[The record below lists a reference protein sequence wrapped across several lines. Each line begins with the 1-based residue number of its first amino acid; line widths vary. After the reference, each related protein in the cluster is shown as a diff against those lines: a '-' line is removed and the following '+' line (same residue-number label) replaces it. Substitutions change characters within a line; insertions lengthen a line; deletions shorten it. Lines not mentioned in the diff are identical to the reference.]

1 VKDGRQYNREDKAS
15 EERERSLPHS
25 TFIERR
31 WSDDTGTK
39 KLELKAFLLAGS
51 GVRIVETL
59 GADYF
64 TCRSVDRIEV
74 RWGVDQREYIKIEES
89 LGKCPDFTLESNNK
103 WRAQRVREGKG
114 PLEEN
119 HVVTVETSTI
129 KVTLDKNEWLRKG
142 NKEILNSLSSE
153 FATVALDDI
162 AKLGQ
167 MGGTA
172 RDLCTELAG
181 LYTLKCEGKAGSPYL
196 VQPRRNDCDFDASFD
211 EPCTVEEQRA
221 FDARNGK
228 TSISPL
234 SPPTPTP

>member
-1 VKDGRQYNREDKAS
+1 MKDGRQYNREDKAS

-167 MGGTA
+167 MGGRLGICAPNSQGFTRSNVKARLVLPTLSSHGGTTA
-172 RDLCTELAG
+172 IS
-181 LYTLKCEGKAGSPYL
+181 TLRSMNL
-196 VQPRRNDCDFDASFD
+196 VR
-211 EPCTVEEQRA
+211 
-221 FDARNGK
+221 
-228 TSISPL
+228 
-234 SPPTPTP
+234 